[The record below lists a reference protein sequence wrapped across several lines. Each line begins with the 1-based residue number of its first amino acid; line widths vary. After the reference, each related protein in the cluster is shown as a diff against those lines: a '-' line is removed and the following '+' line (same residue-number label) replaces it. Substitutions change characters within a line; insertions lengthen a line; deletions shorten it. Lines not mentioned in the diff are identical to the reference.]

1 MAAGALA
8 TVSGSGGV
16 ARHATGRAPS
26 HRPRASAV
34 LLALAALAACGPI
47 HRRQPAPPPG
57 AALRVG
63 TSGDYPP
70 FSYRRSD
77 GTLDGF
83 DVAVARRYAADRGR
97 AVVFTP
103 FRWPELRA
111 RLLAGELD
119 VAMSGITVRA
129 DRLVDGLMTPAVARA
144 QAVLVTTPARG
155 LRAAMATPPEPPGGT
170 TSPEDARLA
179 AFDRAGIRV
188 AVNRGGHLER
198 VARARLRHATIV
210 PLDDNRLLPCALR
223 DGTADALVTDTL
235 ELAAFPRVDERT
247 CAAPPPGRDALR
259 AAGAT
264 SFVTVACL
272 ADDRKAYWLPPSAAD
287 LAADLDDWLRARERD
302 GTLAAIRARYFGEGR
317 GCALERS
324 AGAALRAADADLVDL
339 VGRRLLLM
347 PLVFEAKHAAGLPI
361 EDRARED
368 AVERVASERATAAGL
383 DGHAYRGLARAEIDA
398 AKAIQR
404 AADHAE
410 RHERALARERAR
422 AHDRHPGERAGVAP
436 VPAVAGS
443 GRSGIAPLPAPGE
456 RSGDAAAPALPA
468 LGATPALPALRA
480 AIDRL
485 DAAILAA
492 AARAVPVAAS
502 PAALAAALRRDAGV
516 PGVGDDA
523 LRDLARALTRLRR
536 VSRDEGGRS
545 WSSGA
550 SAR

>member
-1 MAAGALA
+1 M
-8 TVSGSGGV
+8 
-16 ARHATGRAPS
+16 R
-26 HRPRASAV
+26 
-34 LLALAALAACGPI
+34 
-47 HRRQPAPPPG
+47 
-57 AALRVG
+57 
-63 TSGDYPP
+63 
-70 FSYRRSD
+70 
-77 GTLDGF
+77 
-83 DVAVARRYAADRGR
+83 
-97 AVVFTP
+97 
-103 FRWPELRA
+103 
-111 RLLAGELD
+111 
-119 VAMSGITVRA
+119 
-129 DRLVDGLMTPAVARA
+129 
-144 QAVLVTTPARG
+144 
-155 LRAAMATPPEPPGGT
+155 
-170 TSPEDARLA
+170 
-179 AFDRAGIRV
+179 
-188 AVNRGGHLER
+188 
-198 VARARLRHATIV
+198 
-210 PLDDNRLLPCALR
+210 
-223 DGTADALVTDTL
+223 GTAA
-235 ELAAFPRVDERT
+235 
-247 CAAPPPGRDALR
+247 GRDAPR

-264 SFVTVACL
+264 RFVTVACL

-317 GCALERS
+317 GCALQRS

-404 AADHAE
+404 AADHAA

-422 AHDRHPGERAGVAP
+422 ARDRHPGERSGVAP
-436 VPAVAGS
+436 VPAVAAS
-443 GRSGIAPLPAPGE
+443 GHSGIAPLSAPGE

-502 PAALAAALRRDAGV
+502 PAALAAALRGDAGV
-516 PGVGDDA
+516 PGAGDDA

-536 VSRDEGGRS
+536 VGRDEGGRS
-545 WSSGA
+545 WRRGA